1 MNHPWSRS
9 PPIRLLRRNES
20 FEFLAFAVSFVLEL
34 GMLDSF
40 SFEVEEPCPT
50 MGGESCRFDQF
61 FLMRRC
67 GQLGGIR
74 SQAENV
80 FVNSS
85 TFFRRPSSAAAIRAA
100 LGGARPRDTG
110 RRP

>member
-1 MNHPWSRS
+1 
-9 PPIRLLRRNES
+9 
-20 FEFLAFAVSFVLEL
+20 
-34 GMLDSF
+34 MLDSF

-74 SQAENV
+74 SQAEKLV
-80 FVNSS
+80 REQFDVLPPTLLRGRDS
-85 TFFRRPSSAAAIRAA
+85 
-100 LGGARPRDTG
+100 GRPR
-110 RRP
+110 RR